1 MSSKYCRAALPVI
14 YEDDKQK
21 FREKMNPVKNK
32 VKRGD
37 PLGGAALGRLAA
49 LLLSHLGAKIM
60 LLRRAL
66 AASPNPPRATQH
78 YFEAPP

>member
-1 MSSKYCRAALPVI
+1 MI

-37 PLGGAALGRLAA
+37 PLGGAALGRPAA
-49 LLLSHLGAKIM
+49 LLLSHLGPMTM

-66 AASPNPPRATQH
+66 PASPNPPRATQH
-78 YFEAPP
+78 YFEDTP